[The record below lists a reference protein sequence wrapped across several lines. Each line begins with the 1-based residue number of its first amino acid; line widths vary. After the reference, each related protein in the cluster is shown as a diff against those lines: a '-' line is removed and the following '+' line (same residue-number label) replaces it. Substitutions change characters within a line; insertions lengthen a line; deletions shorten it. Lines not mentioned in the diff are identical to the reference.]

1 MVRRKVIWKTK
12 CRYKNDVRNLPHRHD
27 ITFSRLVGNAESQV
41 RAHGMLICFACST
54 SEFEFVF
61 KIVVL
66 NNLTSILFFF
76 LDSKN
81 GLVDWRKKVAT
92 IRVKISKEFSFVLKD
107 IEGNFCLKIEFSLV
121 KEFSLS

>member
-1 MVRRKVIWKTK
+1 MQRQD
-12 CRYKNDVRNLPHRHD
+12 DVRNLPID
-27 ITFSRLVGNAESQV
+27 ITFSRLGGNAESQV

-107 IEGNFCLKIEFSLV
+107 IEGNFCLKIEFSFGQRI
-121 KEFSLS
+121 FSVLNLKC